1 MAPQIIPIGAEI
13 ESIAT
18 TEDSE
23 GGLTATVR
31 YKGRTS
37 ADTGKVIEF
46 DAGPHGAS
54 MTVLL
59 PEGRLLCVTQS
70 ATMPPSAYYLEGVAV
85 VLPDAPPEVTP

>member
-1 MAPQIIPIGAEI
+1 MAPRVIPIDAQI
-13 ESIAT
+13 ESVVT

-31 YKGRTS
+31 FRGRPN
-37 ADTGKVIEF
+37 ADTGKVIEL

-54 MTVLL
+54 ITVLL
-59 PEGRLLCVTQS
+59 PEGRLLCITQS
-70 ATMPPSAYYLEGVAV
+70 ATMPPSAYYLEGVEV